1 MWKKTKNILTP
12 TYVTVSEEHNDLHFY
27 ITGVDEKLVDSV
39 SDAVEE
45 ILNVGKKSAHLKR
58 NIVMDEVV
66 LLQNGVRVGVAGQ
79 VKKIK
84 KESEFDEFVNN
95 DRVELLREFLNK
107 I

>member
-1 MWKKTKNILTP
+1 MWTKTKNILTP
-12 TYVTVSEEHNDLHFY
+12 TYMTVSNDGDLHFY
-27 ITGVDEKLVDSV
+27 ITGVKLELVEEV
-39 SDAVEE
+39 ANAVEE
-45 ILNVGKKSAHLKR
+45 VLNVGKKSPALKK

-84 KESEFDEFVNN
+84 KEGDSEFVNS
-95 DRVELLREFLNK
+95 DRIDLLHEFLKK

>member
-12 TYVTVSEEHNDLHFY
+12 TYITITNEANDMHFY
-27 ITGVDEKLVDSV
+27 VTGIDESVVDVV
-39 SDAVEE
+39 GGAVEE
-45 ILNVGKKSAHLKR
+45 VMNFGKKSPHIKK

-66 LLQNGVRVGVAGQ
+66 LLQNGARVGVAGQ

-84 KESEFDEFVNN
+84 KESATDEFVNN
-95 DRVELLREFLNK
+95 DRLDLLREFLNK